1 MKKSIYLIILL
12 IILILGTDRFF
23 IGRKIDS
30 YMDVPVYY
38 NGLIFYKSYGK
49 NYSKDGYYYGRKWQ
63 CVEYVKRFY
72 YDKFNHEM
80 PNVMGNAKDFFDKK
94 IKNGEIN
101 KDRNLVQFWNGQGE
115 LPQINDLIVIENK
128 RYGHVGIVSKVTESE
143 IEIVQQNAW
152 IKTKEKFKI
161 INNNGKKEVGGSNK
175 PIGWLRISTKN
186 NNK

>member
-72 YDKFNHEM
+72 YEK
-80 PNVMGNAKDFFDKK
+80 MGVQ
-94 IKNGEIN
+94 IIY
-101 KDRNLVQFWNGQGE
+101 RMLLVFVFYLCE
-115 LPQINDLIVIENK
+115 SSAF
-128 RYGHVGIVSKVTESE
+128 VGWAWRHTEFIDSE
-143 IEIVQQNAW
+143 
-152 IKTKEKFKI
+152 
-161 INNNGKKEVGGSNK
+161 
-175 PIGWLRISTKN
+175 
-186 NNK
+186 